1 MKPKSYYTAI
11 ADAVNVGE
19 GYEAAFT
26 RLSSLEVAP
35 EQSHRDLTG
44 NEMRIW
50 AAGKS
55 LGAAGTSELDVLH
68 GKVQAGTAS
77 LTETMAYHELNN
89 DGLSTS
95 SPEVRAMIMQVLP
108 TTGGELVAM
117 AVNPNVPQFPGLKA
131 GEVQN
136 AIEWRAEGRV

>member
-19 GYEAAFT
+19 TYQDAYT
-26 RLSSLEVAP
+26 RLSALTVAP
-35 EQSHRDLTG
+35 DQSHRDLTG
-44 NEMRIW
+44 NEVRIW

-55 LGAAGTSELDVLH
+55 LGAAGASELDALH

-77 LTETMAYHELNN
+77 LTETMGYHELNSG
-89 DGLSTS
+89 GLATS
-95 SPEVRAMIMQVLP
+95 SAEVRMMITTVLP
-108 TTGGELVAM
+108 STGGELIAL
-117 AVNPNVPQFPGLKA
+117 AVNPDEPQFPGLKP